1 MYPILHPFDRPIHYE
16 GLFPVTNR
24 YTFGIAGEKFF
35 RALKEDGVILGTHC
49 PSCNK
54 LYVPGITFCSECLL
68 ELEEWRVIENI
79 GSVLT
84 YTILYKNLDGTTRPE
99 PEIVAFIRM
108 GDGGLIHR
116 LAEIDPNSVTIGM
129 QVAAV
134 IKEPDERI
142 GSILDIH
149 YFKPI

>member
-1 MYPILHPFDRPIHYE
+1 MYPFHHPFDRPSHYE

-35 RALKEDGVILGTHC
+35 RALKEEGVILGTLC
-49 PSCNK
+49 PICNK
-54 LYVPGITFCSECLL
+54 LYVPGINFCEECLL
-68 ELEEWRVIENI
+68 ELDDWQVVENV
-79 GSVLT
+79 GTVSTFTL
-84 YTILYKNLDGTTRPE
+84 LYKNLDGSPRLE
-99 PEIVAFIRM
+99 PEIVAFIQM
-108 GDGGLIHR
+108 GNGGLVHR
-116 LAEIDPNSVTIGM
+116 LAEIDPKSVFIGM

-142 GSILDIH
+142 GSILDIR